1 MPFGGNALAR
11 RREWLRKPT
20 SRPTLPARRSDN
32 DKRRLHPSP
41 DRLALA
47 QLASRAVYNG
57 ISKHKAEPIKFGLPI
72 YTGRRGDES
81 LCDQHAGF
89 EPGDW
94 RTIPELLARGI
105 AAGLIGRVEGQGVP
119 TMLWTISDQ
128 GWIFEARVTNA
139 GLADYHGYPVRPS
152 ESIAEQ
158 VYRRFKDW
166 ALTRGGDADRLA
178 VVNCRALYGF
188 SDD

>member
-1 MPFGGNALAR
+1 MRAAPHRDERGKR
-11 RREWLRKPT
+11 LRKPAT
-20 SRPTLPARRSDN
+20 RPTLPTRRSDN

-41 DRLALA
+41 DGVALG

-57 ISKHKAEPIKFGLPI
+57 ISKHKAEPLKFGLLP

-81 LCDQHAGF
+81 LCDQHAVF
-89 EPGDW
+89 DLGDW
-94 RTIPELLARGI
+94 RTISELLTEGI
-105 AAGLIGRVEGQGVP
+105 RAGLIGKVEAQGVP
-119 TMLWTISDQ
+119 TMLWTVSDQ
-128 GWIFEARVTNA
+128 GWIFEARVTNV
-139 GLADYHGYPVRPS
+139 GLADYHGYPVRAS

-158 VYRRFKDW
+158 VYSRFRDW
-166 ALTRGGDADRLA
+166 VGTQAGDADRRA